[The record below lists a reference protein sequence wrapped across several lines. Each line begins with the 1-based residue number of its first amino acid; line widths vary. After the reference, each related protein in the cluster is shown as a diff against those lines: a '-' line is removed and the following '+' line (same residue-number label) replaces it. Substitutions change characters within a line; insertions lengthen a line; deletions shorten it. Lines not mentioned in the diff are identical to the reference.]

1 MFSAA
6 CGMPPAQ
13 RDPTPMI
20 QLRAILAAL
29 FAALLLHAPARA
41 ENFQTGF
48 AHAILI
54 DANSG
59 AVLYEKAADDLVAPA
74 STVKMMTAELI
85 FHELAEGRL
94 KLDDEYV
101 ISDHAW
107 RDGGAKSRG
116 SAMFADVNSRVRVED
131 LLRGLVIV
139 SGNDAAIALAEGNAG
154 SEEAFV
160 IRMNKRGKELGLT
173 KSMFGN
179 PWGKA
184 GPDQQVTAR
193 EMALLAEHI
202 INSYPLYYR
211 YFGEKE
217 FLWNKIKQP
226 NRNPLLAMNMGVDGL
241 KTGNID
247 EKSGYNIVAS
257 AVAEGRRLILAG
269 YGAKTAKD
277 RAEEARK
284 LLQWGFRNFEEKF
297 LFKAEEP
304 IGSAKV
310 YGGTAGSVPVA
321 AKMDLRVLLPRASQ
335 DKLSGRI
342 VYEGPVVAPIQAGQK
357 IGKIEIKR
365 GANVILEQPV
375 YATESVEQ
383 GSLPRR
389 AFDAA
394 YEFAAATIHD
404 RLDRLKK
411 K

>member
-1 MFSAA
+1 M
-6 CGMPPAQ
+6 
-13 RDPTPMI
+13 TL
-20 QLRAILAAL
+20 LRAILAAA

-41 ENFQTGF
+41 ETFQTGF

-59 AVLYEKAADDLVAPA
+59 AVLYEKAADDLVPPA
-74 STVKMMTAELI
+74 STVKLMTAELI

-116 SAMFADVNSRVRVED
+116 SAMFADLNSRVRVED

-160 IRMNKRGKELGLT
+160 IRMNKRGAELGLK
-173 KSMFGN
+173 KSTFGN

-193 EMALLAEHI
+193 EMAQLAEHI
-202 INSYPLYYR
+202 INTYPEYYR

-217 FLWNKIKQP
+217 FLWNNIKQP
-226 NRNPLLAMNMGVDGL
+226 NRNPLLGMNIGADGL

-257 AVAEGRRLILAG
+257 AVADGRRLILAG

-304 IGSAKV
+304 IGSEKV
-310 YGGTAGSVPVA
+310 YGGTEGSVPVA
-321 AKMDLRVLLPRASQ
+321 AKVDVRVLLPRTSQ

-342 VYEGPVVAPIQAGQK
+342 VYEGPVIAPIQAGQK
-357 IGKIEIKR
+357 LGKVEIKR

-375 YATESVEQ
+375 YATENVEQ